1 MAKKLTEDLETGKT
15 LLKDMTL
22 ESGHLYDA
30 LTSIGASIQTAIEN
44 ALEGGEKM
52 GNVGQKIANTYKKD
66 LVNSIKESARSMD
79 KLVGLQLKINSG
91 QNASKEINNALLK
104 NQAKQ
109 EVLNSRIN
117 MLKGNGVKISK
128 KQQGD
133 LIEIL
138 KLEKA
143 ALDALNEQNIEK
155 QKSRSIFNLM
165 GEALGGMADKLD
177 KSGTLS
183 GILKGNLKE
192 TLTAAR
198 LGQVASISFV
208 KSLIDGIVMLDSIQT
223 QYNKSFGLTDAQ
235 AGEIQD
241 RMSNIAD
248 ASGKTSI
255 TFLDSHKAL
264 AGMADASGILA
275 TGLRDDV
282 LQGATEL
289 QKLLGFSNKGMTQL
303 AFNAQ
308 VTGQNMND
316 QTLSMVKG
324 LKTTEKELGVTM
336 HKRKVLQEVSELS
349 GLIRANFGR
358 NVEAMTQTVA
368 KAKAFGLTM
377 QDLEGI
383 SSNLLNF
390 QSSIEAELTAELFI
404 GRQLNLEKARLY
416 ALTGDQKGLMDEIL
430 GQLGSE
436 YEFLNMNVLAK
447 QKFAAALGMSVNQL
461 SDLVFK
467 ETELSVLM
475 EQARAAEDEETLKM
489 LEQRSITEKMAD
501 LMTKVQTSILSIA
514 DGPLG
519 KFASLMSDIL
529 SSTGAFYTLFA
540 AVAAIKLAG
549 LITTI
554 VSLARA
560 IRVATIGG
568 AFMSGALTGGLILV
582 TGAIAASAFIAT
594 MNSTKPEPME
604 TASYASLP
612 SGQRVDLKNGE
623 GKFHSGE
630 SVVHTADLDAI
641 LKQNNSKFQNN
652 NKGEIT
658 SQAFSMAIV
667 EDTLGKILNA
677 TRQNTPGKQLKK
689 HEVVTR
695 WR

>member
-1 MAKKLTEDLETGKT
+1 MAKKLTEDLEKGKT

-22 ESGHLYDA
+22 ESGYLYDA

-91 QNASKEINNALLK
+91 QNASKEINNAILK

-109 EVLNSRIN
+109 DVLNSRIN
-117 MLKGNGVKISK
+117 MLKATGVKISK

-143 ALDALNEQNIEK
+143 ALDTLNEQNTEK
-155 QKSRSIFNLM
+155 QKGISIFDLM
-165 GEALGGMADKLD
+165 GNALGGMADKLD

-208 KSLIDGIVMLDSIQT
+208 KSLIEGIVMLDSIQT
-223 QYNKSFGLTDAQ
+223 QYNKNFGLTKTQ

-255 TFLDSHKAL
+255 TFLDNHKAL

-475 EQARAAEDEETLKM
+475 EQARAAKDEETLKM
-489 LEQRSITEKMAD
+489 LEQRSITDQMAD
-501 LMTKVQTSILSIA
+501 LMVKVQTTILSMA
-514 DGPLG
+514 EGPLG
-519 KFASLMSDIL
+519 KFASLMSKIL
-529 SSTGAFYTLFA
+529 SDAGTLKTILYLIA
-540 AVAAIKLAG
+540 AVKLAG
-549 LITTI
+549 LISTI
-554 VSLARA
+554 IMLGASL
-560 IRVATIGG
+560 G
-568 AFMSGALTGGLILV
+568 AASVGSAFLVGGLTLGAGLV
-582 TGAIAASAFIAT
+582 LAGIAAKYYLSDMKSEQNAAKT
-594 MNSTKPEPME
+594 V
-604 TASYASLP
+604 SYASLP

-630 SVVHTADLDAI
+630 SVVHTEDLDTI
-641 LKQNNSKFQNN
+641 LKQNNSKFQN

-667 EDTLGKILNA
+667 EDTLDKILNA
-677 TRQNTPGKQLKK
+677 TTYNKPYKPLAKWETSTK
-689 HEVVTR
+689 